1 MEKPWLIKEMRAE
14 CICYILLSFLFM
26 ITVSCQQKPKKMQ
39 SKGTVKGILQDSA
52 GRPVADAIIMIVD
65 GTAATNDIASVSNEK
80 GEFFISNV
88 VLPGRY
94 VLQIQN
100 NSQQKQH
107 EVNLSA
113 NDSTI
118 RVTF

>member
-1 MEKPWLIKEMRAE
+1 MESR
-14 CICYILLSFLFM
+14 
-26 ITVSCQQKPKKMQ
+26 
-39 SKGTVKGILQDSA
+39 GTVKGILQDSS
-52 GRPVADAIIMIVD
+52 GRPVTDAIIMIVD
-65 GTAATNDIASVSNEK
+65 GSAAFNDIASVSNEK

-100 NSQQKQH
+100 NSQQKQQ

-113 NDSTI
+113 NNPTVK
-118 RVTF
+118 VTF